1 MSFKTNKQR
10 MHETRLSWS
19 LCSFAESRHCFLAG
33 PSERNT
39 HALPQWP
46 SLVWAEAS
54 DAYGPTAHAQAFS
67 FLFRVALSGVSA
79 RHFSAPACCDPAQ
92 PGRRVLAPGLYGR

>member
-10 MHETRLSWS
+10 MHESRLSWS

-54 DAYGPTAHAQAFS
+54 DAYGPIAHAQAFS
-67 FLFRVALSGVSA
+67 FLFRVALSTVESPRAISLRLRPVALRSLGGG
-79 RHFSAPACCDPAQ
+79 F
-92 PGRRVLAPGLYGR
+92 

>member
-67 FLFRVALSGVSA
+67 FLFRVALSAVESPRAISLRLRAATLRSLGGG
-79 RHFSAPACCDPAQ
+79 F
-92 PGRRVLAPGLYGR
+92 